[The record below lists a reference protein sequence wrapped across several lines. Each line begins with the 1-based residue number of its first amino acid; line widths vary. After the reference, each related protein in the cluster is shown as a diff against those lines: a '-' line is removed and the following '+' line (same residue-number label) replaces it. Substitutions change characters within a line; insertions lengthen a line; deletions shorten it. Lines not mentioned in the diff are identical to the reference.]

1 MEIGVCGLRSKPPV
15 SVYTSL
21 RHAHLSSLAL
31 HLVAC
36 IPPLA
41 CSADRARASLCGPSE
56 ITPGDVAALHPHQ
69 GVRSAEN
76 RNNDLYNVLAGS
88 TLRSVSILKP
98 RVAIAYSTCICSPEE
113 GQCRV
118 L

>member
-41 CSADRARASLCGPSE
+41 RSADRARASLLRSSKSPPETLRRCTLTRGSGVPKIE
-56 ITPGDVAALHPHQ
+56 IT
-69 GVRSAEN
+69 
-76 RNNDLYNVLAGS
+76 
-88 TLRSVSILKP
+88 
-98 RVAIAYSTCICSPEE
+98 TCIMFLLDLS
-113 GQCRV
+113 
-118 L
+118 